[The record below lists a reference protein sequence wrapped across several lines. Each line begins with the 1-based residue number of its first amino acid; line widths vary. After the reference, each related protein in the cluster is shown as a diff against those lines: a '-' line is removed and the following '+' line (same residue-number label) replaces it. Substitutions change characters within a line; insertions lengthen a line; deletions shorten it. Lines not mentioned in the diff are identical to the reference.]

1 MTPPERSTGCQGYT
15 FGMRLNI
22 FMRLTSFLG
31 VFHNLCSEFALD
43 VGRLKEI
50 STTFRNSMKI
60 ALNFIVN
67 INQMPNNHERT
78 YFNLIG
84 HFFCKFLAFSKM
96 LARFQISISQQIF
109 N

>member
-1 MTPPERSTGCQGYT
+1 
-15 FGMRLNI
+15 
-22 FMRLTSFLG
+22 MRLTPFLG
-31 VFHNLCSEFALD
+31 VCHNLCSEFVLD
-43 VGRLKEI
+43 IGRLKLLKEV

-67 INQMPNNHERT
+67 INQMRNNHEST

-84 HFFCKFLAFSKM
+84 HFDKFLAFSKM
-96 LARFQISISQQIF
+96 LARFQTLISQQIF